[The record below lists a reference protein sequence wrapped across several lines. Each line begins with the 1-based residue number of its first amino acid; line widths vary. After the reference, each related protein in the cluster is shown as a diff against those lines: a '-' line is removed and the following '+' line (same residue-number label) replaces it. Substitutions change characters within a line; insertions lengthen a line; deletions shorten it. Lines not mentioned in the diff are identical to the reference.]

1 MSQTTDQF
9 GNPIEDPN
17 DPTSS
22 LYAAGLGAPAG
33 QGAGALN
40 TGTAGTTATPAPTG
54 GALPNQSSGFSVT
67 PAPGGA
73 SNFYVPGQQLAPN
86 APNLGAGGIAAAGVT
101 QTGAPAKYGDI
112 QGFDSGKL
120 GDASYSSAKY
130 DPAVRAFSAY
140 IGTGGAVG
148 RNNLQGAVDYAKKNG
163 FANAQVVGD
172 DKIDFGDGNG
182 PIDVVQSNGSI
193 WFQNGADRL
202 GGGGGGA
209 TGAGGS
215 GTGTG
220 GAGAVGGGTGGPDFS
235 GLEALLQQQMAQSS
249 ARDAASAD
257 YNKKIHDSILSQIDS
272 NSAPIDPNT
281 DKPILAATQAY
292 QGAGERNVELEREAL
307 AESAHAN
314 GASSGSTEA
323 GTKQAFEKLGQNQAS
338 YKANLV
344 LDRLKQQQAAL
355 QDAIHTGAGVMTAE
369 EAQQANERLQNINQ
383 QIQEQGL
390 KANTNLAQQD
400 LGLRSQLGNKGL
412 DQQNGQ
418 FYDTYASNLANE
430 NNSLDA
436 LLTSYLMHQ
445 GAA

>member
-33 QGAGALN
+33 QGAGAGALN
-40 TGTAGTTATPAPTG
+40 DETVATTATPAPAGGAAG
-54 GALPNQSSGFSVT
+54 GALPNQS
-67 PAPGGA
+67 
-73 SNFYVPGQQLAPN
+73 
-86 APNLGAGGIAAAGVT
+86 
-101 QTGAPAKYGDI
+101 APAAPVKYADI

-120 GDASYSSAKY
+120 NDPIYSSAKY
-130 DPAVRAFSAY
+130 DPALRAFSA
-140 IGTGGAVG
+140 GLGSGVQVG
-148 RNNLQGAVDYAKKNG
+148 RNNLQGMADYAKKNG

-202 GGGGGGA
+202 GGGGGDATGA
-209 TGAGGS
+209 SGSGTGAGGS
-215 GTGTG
+215 
-220 GAGAVGGGTGGPDFS
+220 GGPDFS

-257 YNKKIHDSILSQIDS
+257 YNKKIHDSILSQIDQ
-272 NSAPIDPNT
+272 NSTPIDPNT
-281 DKPILAATQAY
+281 DKNILSATQAY

-412 DQQNGQ
+412 DNQNGQ
-418 FYDTYASNLANE
+418 FYDQYAANLAGS
-430 NNSLDA
+430 NNTQND
-436 LLTSYLMHQ
+436 LLMQYLLSGM
-445 GAA
+445 GA